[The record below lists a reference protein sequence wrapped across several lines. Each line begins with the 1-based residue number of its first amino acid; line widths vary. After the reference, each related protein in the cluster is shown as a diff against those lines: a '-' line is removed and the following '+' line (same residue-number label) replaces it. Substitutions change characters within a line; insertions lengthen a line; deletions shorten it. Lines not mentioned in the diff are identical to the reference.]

1 MIHTQEKYIPFHE
14 HQIYTKQWIV
24 QEAQT
29 LSPIVLL
36 HESLGSTEL
45 WKDFPEI
52 LAIRLQRNV
61 ISYDRVGFGK
71 SSALQHDLKLSFIS
85 DEAKPLTAVLDALNI
100 QNCILLGHSVGGGM
114 AVGIGSILQERC
126 KAIITVAAQAYVEQE
141 TLDGIQHAADYVCPN
156 PQFVAS
162 LARYHGDKTQWV
174 LDAWTKTWLNP
185 AFKDWNT
192 AAFLEKIE
200 CLLLV
205 LHGDQDPYATL
216 AQPEY
221 FINKAKTKKKL
232 SHIMRGCGHFPH
244 REKQEN
250 LLQTLEIFLRPII

>member
-1 MIHTQEKYIPFHE
+1 MQTQEQFISFNQY
-14 HQIYTKQWIV
+14 QIYTKQWIV
-24 QEAQT
+24 DVEQK

-52 LAIRLQRNV
+52 LAEKLKRNV
-61 ISYDRVGFGK
+61 ISYDRIGFGQ
-71 SSALQHDLKLSFIS
+71 SSARTDSVALSFVA
-85 DEAKPLTAVLDALNI
+85 DEAEPLTAVLDALNL
-100 QNCILLGHSVGGGM
+100 QSCILLGHSVGGGM
-114 AVGIGSILQERC
+114 AVAIGSMLKARC
-126 KAIITVAAQAYVEQE
+126 KAVITVAAQAYVEEE
-141 TLDGIQHAADYVCPN
+141 TLDGIRHAEENVCTN
-156 PQFVAS
+156 PKFVES

-185 AFKDWNT
+185 AFKTWNT
-192 AAFLEKIE
+192 APYLAELE

-205 LHGDQDPYATL
+205 LHGDDDPYATL

-221 FINKAKTKKKL
+221 FIQQAKTKQKI
-232 SHIMRGCGHFPH
+232 SHIFRGCGHFPH

-250 LLQTLEIFLRPII
+250 LLQTLEIFLRNIQ